1 MQNRTSPLMVLNPH
15 EGRTAAALFE
25 RFFPADENG
34 PGATE
39 IGVLAYVDRALS
51 GAYRDRAEI
60 YRLGLA
66 ALDRAA
72 RDRYGALFADCDLD
86 QRDALVA
93 DLEREALPDFR
104 VPPQGEFFEM
114 LRNHVREG
122 LFSDPA
128 HGGNREKLGWRF
140 LGHPGV
146 WLEHTAEE
154 NLAEEPVT
162 KGGEIRS
169 LEDAGFSLGGDLG
182 EPVEIPGYDPQR
194 SAEPPPDPPMS
205 CSSAWALWAPLSPR
219 SWRAPA
225 CASSAWRPDL
235 SAPGGTSCPTSS
247 APPTMP
253 GAIWGLNS

>member
-1 MQNRTSPLMVLNPH
+1 MQNRTSPLMVLNSH

-25 RFFPADENG
+25 HFFPADENG

-39 IGVLAYVDRALS
+39 IGVLTYVDRALS
-51 GAYRDRAEI
+51 GAYRDRAET

-72 RDRYGALFADCDLD
+72 RDRYGTVFADCDLD

-93 DLEREALPDFR
+93 DLEREALSDFR
-104 VPPQGEFFEM
+104 VPPQGEFFAL

-154 NLAEEPVT
+154 NLAEGPVT

-169 LEDAGFSLGGDLG
+169 LEDAGFSLGGDFG

-194 SAEPPPDPPMS
+194 SAEPPLRTRRCRARRRRRCGRPCRPDPG
-205 CSSAWALWAPLSPR
+205 AR
-219 SWRAPA
+219 RPA
-225 CASSAWRPDL
+225 RRR
-235 SAPGGTSCPTSS
+235 PGGRTFPHPAGLRARRARLRLLCPGRY
-247 APPTMP
+247 
-253 GAIWGLNS
+253 GA